1 MSQYI
6 FSPSPSFGV
15 GEHSFVTWQN
25 AFTDEE
31 LNSLEDF
38 CENYSKTKASVGG
51 YSKEDDISEIRSSKI
66 SWIDYNQES
75 SWIYDRLAYVARQLN
90 GQFYDFDLSGF
101 DEHFQYTIYD
111 GSENGHYTWHIDSG
125 THCAPRKFTMVLQLS
140 NSENYEGGYL
150 EILISANPIQIT
162 KERGLI
168 AAFPSYTLHRV
179 TPVTSGIRKTLVI
192 WVCGP
197 KFK

>member
-15 GEHSFVTWQN
+15 GEHPFVTWQN

-31 LNSLEDF
+31 LNSLEHF
-38 CENYSKTKASVGG
+38 CENYSKLKAVVQG
-51 YSKEDDISEIRSSKI
+51 YPEEHDISEIRSSQI

-101 DEHFQYTIYD
+101 DEHFQYTIYN

-125 THCAPRKFTMVLQLS
+125 TNSAPRKFTMVLQLS
-140 NSENYEGGYL
+140 NPEEYEGGDL
-150 EILISANPIQIT
+150 EILTSANPTQIT

-179 TPVTSGIRKTLVI
+179 TPVTSGVRKTLVI